1 MGVSRGQGSNMFKI
15 LTLVAAASAYPQHFY
30 NSYMM
35 APYPLQYAP
44 SQVYPAPVV
53 QARSDEFDLIDDA
66 KQARYLINFEVFQR
80 VTASFVTMTTPA
92 LTVTGKASFYQNPFT
107 GQNSKYKISL
117 NGLSTGDDY
126 YIGLMDTTDNCQNVA
141 TGGAETELKTG
152 KAPGIILFDTVK
164 VYGTT
169 DAFNID
175 GAGTKTKLTDKHIV
189 IRKGTDNTGTLIGC
203 SSAKLA

>member
-30 NSYMM
+30 NPYMM
-35 APYPLQYAP
+35 APYPMQYAP
-44 SQVYPAPVV
+44 AQVYPAPVV

-117 NGLSTGDDY
+117 NGLTTGDDY
-126 YIGLMDTTDNCQNVA
+126 YIGLMETTDNCQTVSS
-141 TGGAETELKTG
+141 GAETELKTV
-152 KAPGIILFDTVK
+152 KA
-164 VYGTT
+164 YGTT

-175 GAGTKTKLTDKHIV
+175 GAGGKTKLTDKHIV